1 MIIGDP
7 IQARAR
13 HQEEEK
19 KMEQTSS
26 CGSPGLAEDIQPV
39 ATPSF
44 RDTRGKGPQQG
55 QSESRAKPQSL
66 GEKHS

>member
-7 IQARAR
+7 IQAGAR

-39 ATPSF
+39 AMPLSGIPEA
-44 RDTRGKGPQQG
+44 RDR
-55 QSESRAKPQSL
+55 SRTVREQDQAT
-66 GEKHS
+66 